1 MPSVLVKDGYRF
13 FFWSNENDE
22 PAHIHVTKGG
32 DEAKFWLNPIELVYS
47 YGFAARETRVI
58 HGMIEAHHALLE
70 GAWNDYFG
78 AN

>member
-32 DEAKFWLNPIELVYS
+32 NEAKFWLSPIEFVYS
-47 YGFAARETRVI
+47 
-58 HGMIEAHHALLE
+58 
-70 GAWNDYFG
+70 
-78 AN
+78 

>member
-22 PAHIHVTKGG
+22 
-32 DEAKFWLNPIELVYS
+32 
-47 YGFAARETRVI
+47 
-58 HGMIEAHHALLE
+58 AHHALLE